1 MNLRFHTAIQGR
13 LIKLALLVRR
23 YLLPEPVWAN
33 PHTLEKAEI
42 FKDRFREVISDPL
55 NILIERVPEA
65 GYVDQR
71 GHVFLHNGNRVPR
84 TGDFAYYGG
93 YSELLIFNRGVH
105 EPLEEFCFQ
114 EVLKRI
120 DSSRPV
126 MVELGSYWAHYS
138 MWFLKEFPHA
148 RSICVEPELPA
159 LRIGQANFSLNGF
172 VGEHINAGIGV
183 GADHAAFYIDS
194 FLDKQ
199 NIKSIQI
206 LHSDIQ
212 GAEMEMLKGAQISVK
227 NHFIDYIFIST
238 HSDLLH
244 EEVTRF
250 LKSAGY
256 RIEISSP
263 FSSHTTSYD
272 GLIMASSPKVKNV
285 FDSFRP
291 LGRLDILKSSPSEI
305 VEYLSTK

>member
-1 MNLRFHTAIQGR
+1 VQIRINTKIQGKVIQFAR
-13 LIKLALLVRR
+13 LVQS
-23 YLLPEPVWAN
+23 YVLPEPVWAN
-33 PHTLEKAEI
+33 PYTLEKAEI

-71 GHVFLHNGNRVPR
+71 GNVFLHNGNRVPR

-93 YSELLIFNRGVH
+93 YSEILIFNRGVH

-114 EVLKRI
+114 EVLKKI
-120 DSSRPV
+120 DSNLPT
-126 MVELGSYWAHYS
+126 MIELGSYWAHYS
-138 MWFLKEFPHA
+138 MWFLKDFPHA

-159 LRIGQANFSLNGF
+159 LRIGQANFALNGF

-183 GADHAAFYIDS
+183 EAGHAAFEVDS
-194 FLDKQ
+194 FLDNQK
-199 NIKSIQI
+199 IESIQI

-227 NHFIDYIFIST
+227 NHLIDYIFIST

-244 EEVTRF
+244 ESVERY
-250 LKSAGY
+250 LKSLGY
-256 RIEISSP
+256 RIEVSSP

-272 GLIMASSPKVKNV
+272 GLIMASSPKVKKV

-291 LGRLDILKSSPSEI
+291 LGRLDILNSKPREI
-305 VEYLSTK
+305 VDYLFTN